1 MLGMADPRPAAGQL
15 PLLALMSQAL
25 VAFTIEF
32 DNEFEHQM
40 PHRTTNHGSTAGSER
55 APWLVSMAMWVHCM
69 RHVPADGIP
78 AGELARRAQLSA
90 KGAEMLLKRMSKWW
104 GYLTIKPDPA
114 DSRVKPPPSAWLVRP
129 TPAGRQAQH
138 IWEPLTG
145 VVEDRWRL
153 RFGAEEI
160 DQLRGALAAVVGHL
174 DPELPDY
181 PPVGRLDS
189 LISPAPPWGPDRA
202 ASDLPLMALLSKVL
216 LAFTV
221 DFERRPDPTLRL
233 SANALRV
240 LDDQGVRVRD
250 LPALTGISEMGID
263 NSLSTLDKGGYVAVG
278 VDPAVGRA
286 KLARLT
292 AKGRQAQGSYRQ
304 RTGEIE
310 HDWETRFGKQA
321 VAVVRG
327 SLEAL
332 SGGGTSRDSPLFAG
346 LEPYPEGWR
355 SQIARPDTL
364 PHYPMVSHRGGFPDG
379 S

>member
-1 MLGMADPRPAAGQL
+1 MRGMADPRPAAGRL
-15 PLLALMSQAL
+15 PLSALTSQAL
-25 VAFTIEF
+25 VAFAIEF

-55 APWLVSMAMWVHCM
+55 APWLVSMAMWIHCM

-78 AGELARRAQLSA
+78 AGELARRAQLGA
-90 KGAEMLLKRMSKWW
+90 KGAEMVLKRMSKWW

-114 DSRVKPPPSAWLVRP
+114 DSRAKPPPSAWLVRP
-129 TPAGRQAQH
+129 SRAGRQAQQ
-138 IWEPLTG
+138 IWEPLTS
-145 VVEDRWRL
+145 VVEDRWRT
-153 RFGAEEI
+153 RFGAGEI
-160 DQLRGALAAVVGHL
+160 AQLRSALAAMVGQL
-174 DPELPDY
+174 GMELPDY
-181 PPVGRLDS
+181 PPIGRLE
-189 LISPAPPWGPDRA
+189 PAASAAAPSGGDRA
-202 ASDLPLMALLSKVL
+202 VSDLPLPALLSKVL

-221 DFERRPDPTLRL
+221 GFERRPDLALRL
-233 SANALRV
+233 SANAVRV

-250 LPALTGISEMGID
+250 LPALTGIAEMGID
-263 NSLSTLDKGGYVAVG
+263 NSLSTLDKGGYVTVG

-286 KLARLT
+286 RLARLT
-292 AKGRQAQGSYRQ
+292 AKGREVQGSYRQ

-321 VAVVRG
+321 VAAVRG

-332 SGGGTSRDSPLFAG
+332 IGGGTSRDSPLSAG